1 MVGLIGDGFNA
12 GEAARMSTSPPPIIR
27 VLVVLAIGQLIS
39 WGALGLPAVI
49 GTRIAADLGISVAT
63 VFAGPSVFYVIM
75 GLLAPMLASSFA
87 RHGARNVMVLG
98 NVCAAPGFA
107 LLSLAASP
115 TVYFA
120 AWAVLGTAGAAMLS
134 TAAYIL
140 LNEVAGRRSRGAM
153 GALMLV
159 TGLSSSIFW
168 PTTAFLSE
176 VLGWRQTCLVYGGA
190 MLLICMPLN
199 LFGLPRRKTGRK
211 DAVGSADGGVPAA
224 AAGKSTFYLIAS
236 AIALNAFVTFGFS
249 AILIEL
255 LKSEGLP
262 APEAIAFASALG
274 IVQVGARGA
283 DFLGGGRWDG
293 VTTAIAAGAMLPLA
307 MLLMMAGGGTRL
319 SVGAF
324 IALYGVGSGA
334 LAVARATIPLAFY
347 DSADYAR
354 AASRIA
360 LPLNLLLALAPPLMA
375 GLLVWAGAGAVLGL
389 AILLSVVALAIMV
402 VLSRRRPSRE
412 LSATR

>member
-1 MVGLIGDGFNA
+1 
-12 GEAARMSTSPPPIIR
+12 
-27 VLVVLAIGQLIS
+27 
-39 WGALGLPAVI
+39 
-49 GTRIAADLGISVAT
+49 
-63 VFAGPSVFYVIM
+63 
-75 GLLAPMLASSFA
+75 
-87 RHGARNVMVLG
+87 
-98 NVCAAPGFA
+98 
-107 LLSLAASP
+107 
-115 TVYFA
+115 
-120 AWAVLGTAGAAMLS
+120 MLS

>member
-1 MVGLIGDGFNA
+1 
-12 GEAARMSTSPPPIIR
+12 MSTSPPPIIR

-49 GTRIAADLGISVAT
+49 GTRIAADLGISVAA

-75 GLLAPMLASSFA
+75 GLLAPVLAMSFA
-87 RHGARNVMVLG
+87 RHGARKVMILG

-107 LLSLAASP
+107 LLSWAASP

-120 AWAVLGTAGAAMLS
+120 AWAVLGAAGAAMLS

-140 LNEVAGRRSRGAM
+140 LNEVAGSRSRSAM

-159 TGLSSSIFW
+159 TGLSSSVFW
-168 PTTAFLSE
+168 PTTAFLSD

-190 MLLICMPLN
+190 MLLICVPIN
-199 LFGLPRRKTGRK
+199 LFGLPRRKPARR
-211 DAVGSADGGVPAA
+211 DPAAAVGSGVGAA
-224 AAGKSTFYLIAS
+224 AARKSTFYLIAS

-274 IVQVGARGA
+274 VVQVGARGA

-360 LPLNLLLALAPPLMA
+360 LPLNLLSAMAPPLMA
-375 GLLVWAGAGAVLGL
+375 GLLVKAGAGAVLAL
-389 AILLSVVALAIMV
+389 AILLSAVALAIMV

-412 LSATR
+412 LAAAG